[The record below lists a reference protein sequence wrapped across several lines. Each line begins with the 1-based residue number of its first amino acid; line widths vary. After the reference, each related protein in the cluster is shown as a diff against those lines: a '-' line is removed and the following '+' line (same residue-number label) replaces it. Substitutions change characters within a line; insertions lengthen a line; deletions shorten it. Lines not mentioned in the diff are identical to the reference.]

1 MAFITPASSKP
12 EHPGRRLARW
22 LAALVLLPLL
32 WLCTPSAWAD
42 GFTIREA
49 STQMQQGVYR
59 LSARLDYRLSGE
71 VLEAIEN
78 GVPLT
83 VQLEIEVQ
91 RKRRWW
97 LDETVATLTQRY
109 RLYFH
114 ALSHQYMLRNLNS
127 NALYAYPTLVSALI
141 GLGRVDG
148 LPLLDNSFI
157 EEGENYEVQL
167 RSHLDI
173 EALPSPLRP
182 LAYITPEW
190 HLSSDWFS
198 CSLTP

>member
-1 MAFITPASSKP
+1 MAFITPVSSKHEP
-12 EHPGRRLARW
+12 PGRRLARW
-22 LAALVLLPLL
+22 LTALVLMLAVD
-32 WLCTPSAWAD
+32 TVQAD

-49 STQMQQGVYR
+49 STHLTHGVYR

-83 VQLEIEVQ
+83 VQLDIEVQ

-141 GLGRVDG
+141 GLGRVEG
-148 LPLLDNSFI
+148 LPLLDGSFI
-157 EEGENYEVQL
+157 EEGERYEVLL
-167 RSHLDI
+167 RSQLDI

-190 HLSSDWFS
+190 HLDSDWFA